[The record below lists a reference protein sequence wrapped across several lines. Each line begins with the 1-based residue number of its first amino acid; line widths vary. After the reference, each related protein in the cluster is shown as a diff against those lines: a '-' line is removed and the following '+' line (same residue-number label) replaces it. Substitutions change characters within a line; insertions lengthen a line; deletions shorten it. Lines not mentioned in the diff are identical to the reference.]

1 MLTILSTKSSQVPV
15 ITKVGAVFVWCA
27 DSQPETTGMSDDNF
41 LNEYE
46 PGPVDQ
52 RRAKRGGRKKRTK
65 KPMAGYIFCCN
76 NVTEEECLQRG
87 LFGGPSERN
96 EHEEIVPCM
105 PLFLYNTD
113 DRQLSGPFMAESSI
127 QYNPKSKAW
136 QGQFPYQ
143 VKWSKNKGWKK
154 GVKYAPIPEQP
165 TQGLGMRGSFFPQG
179 KVTKARYLRLLEL
192 LGVESHRLDVGTLR
206 EAAAEAGLTERL
218 YNTHSYVIGFEGAT
232 EDGYCKYDIYYTTGN
247 VKTCIDHPNQ
257 GKTQRFRVPCDM
269 GMVTE
274 LFTHPRLHT
283 HIGY

>member
-27 DSQPETTGMSDDNF
+27 DNQPETTGMSDDNF

-113 DRQLSGPFMAESSI
+113 DRELSGPFMAESKV
-127 QYNPKSKAW
+127 KSLARTIPLPSQVVEKQRLEERSKICAHTGTTDARTW
-136 QGQFPYQ
+136 DERFFFSTRQGDE
-143 VKWSKNKGWKK
+143 ST
-154 GVKYAPIPEQP
+154 IPEI
-165 TQGLGMRGSFFPQG
+165 
-179 KVTKARYLRLLEL
+179 A
-192 LGVESHRLDVGTLR
+192 
-206 EAAAEAGLTERL
+206 
-218 YNTHSYVIGFEGAT
+218 
-232 EDGYCKYDIYYTTGN
+232 
-247 VKTCIDHPNQ
+247 
-257 GKTQRFRVPCDM
+257 
-269 GMVTE
+269 
-274 LFTHPRLHT
+274 
-283 HIGY
+283 